1 MYADVVII
9 GAGVIGCA
17 IAREL
22 SRYDVSI
29 RVLESRFDVGDGASK
44 ANSGIVH
51 AGYDCVPGTNKARLN
66 VAGAALYE
74 DLAKE
79 LCVPFERN
87 GAFVVGFNEED
98 KKVLEHLLEQGKT
111 NGVKDLAILT
121 GAEARALEPNLNHA
135 VAWALH
141 VPTSAIVSPFE
152 MNYNLAEHAAMNGVD
167 FRLETHV
174 HSLQFQ
180 DEKWLIGTNKGY
192 FTASNIINCAGVF
205 SASIHALMRGLDEY
219 KIKPRKGEY
228 YLLDRQHPTMFA
240 RTIFQTPNKMGKGV
254 LVAPT
259 VHGNMLLGPSSTDV
273 EDPLDVSTNSTIL
286 NYVFDKSMLTWSDA
300 SRRTVITTF
309 AGMRAHEDN
318 GDFII
323 GRVQDCP
330 QAYETVGIESP
341 GLSAMPAIALEVAG
355 LVVEDLNLQ
364 KKGYFVPYP
373 QRKKPFLNMS
383 QEERLAAIEED
394 PNYGNMVC
402 RCEQVTEAEI
412 RECIRR
418 PVGARSVDAV
428 KRRCRAGS
436 GRCQGGFCGP
446 RVVEILA
453 EELGVSVMDISK
465 FGGKSTYF
473 VGTLTD
479 FAIKAAPEHKEC
491 CDCKEGKTCK

>member
-1 MYADVVII
+1 MYADIVII

-51 AGYDCVPGTNKARLN
+51 AGFDCVPGTNKARLN

-79 LCVPFERN
+79 LSVPYRRN
-87 GAFVVGFNEED
+87 GAFVVGFDED
-98 KKVLEHLLEQGKT
+98 DKQALERLREQGIV
-111 NGVKDLAILT
+111 NGVEQLSIID
-121 GAEARALEPNLNHA
+121 GEEARRLEPHLNKA
-135 VAWALH
+135 VKWALYA
-141 VPTSAIVSPFE
+141 PTSAIVSPFE
-152 MNYNLAEHAAMNGVD
+152 MNYALADHAAMNGVD

-174 HSLQFQ
+174 HSLDYQ
-180 DEKWLIGTNKGY
+180 DGQWLIGTNKGY
-192 FTASNIINCAGVF
+192 FTAHVVINCGGVF
-205 SASIHALMRGLDEY
+205 SASLHALMRKQDDY
-219 KIKPRKGEY
+219 KIQPRKGEY
-228 YLLDRQHPTMFA
+228 YLLDRQDPLMFD
-240 RTIFQTPNKMGKGV
+240 RTIFQTPSKMGKGV

-273 EDPLDVSTNSTIL
+273 DDPLDVSTSSTIL
-286 NYVFDKSMLTWSDA
+286 NYVFDKSMLTWSEA
-300 SRRTVITTF
+300 SKRTVITTF

-323 GRVQDCP
+323 GRVDGMQ

-341 GLSAMPAIALEVAG
+341 GLSAMPAIALELSG
-355 LVVEDLNLQ
+355 LVAEDLHLQ
-364 KKGYFVPYP
+364 KKDHWVSMPP
-373 QRKKPFLNMS
+373 RKTPFINMS
-383 QEERLAAIEED
+383 TEERLAAIEED
-394 PNYGNMVC
+394 PHYGIMVC

-453 EELGVSVMDISK
+453 EELNLSVMDISK

-473 VGTLTD
+473 VGTLKD
-479 FAIKAAPEHKEC
+479 FAIKEGGS
-491 CDCKEGKTCK
+491 CK

>member
-1 MYADVVII
+1 MYADIVII
-9 GAGVIGCA
+9 GAGVIGCG

-22 SRYDVSI
+22 SRYDVSV
-29 RVLESRFDVGDGASK
+29 RVLESRFDVGEGASK

-51 AGYDCVPGTNKARLN
+51 AGYDCVPGSNKARLN

-74 DLAKE
+74 DWAKE
-79 LCVPFERN
+79 LSVPFRRN

-98 KKVLEHLLEQGKT
+98 KAILDKLYQQGVA
-111 NGVKDLAILT
+111 NGVKALSILD
-121 GAEARALEPNLNHA
+121 GDSARQLEPNLNAA
-135 VAWALH
+135 VTCALH
-141 VPTSAIVSPFE
+141 VPTSAIVSPYE
-152 MNYNLAEHAAMNGVD
+152 MTYALADHAAINGVD

-174 HSLQFQ
+174 HSLDYLDGQ
-180 DEKWLIGTNKGY
+180 WHIGTNKGY
-192 FTASNIINCAGVF
+192 YTAHSVINCAGVF
-205 SASIHALMRGLDEY
+205 SANIDALLRKKEAY
-219 KIKPRKGEY
+219 KIHPRKGEY
-228 YLLDRQHPTMFA
+228 YLLDRQKPLLFDH
-240 RTIFQTPNKMGKGV
+240 TIFQTPGKMGKGV

-273 EDPLDVSTNSTIL
+273 DDPLDVSTSSTIL
-286 NYVFDKSMLTWSDA
+286 DFVFDKSMLTWSEA

-318 GDFII
+318 GDFVV
-323 GRVQDCP
+323 GRVEGLQ

-341 GLSAMPAIALEVAG
+341 GLSAMPAISVEMAG
-355 LVVEDLNLQ
+355 LLAEDLHLQ
-364 KKGYFVPYP
+364 KKKHWATMPK
-373 QRKKPFLNMS
+373 RKTPFIDMS
-383 QEERLAAIEED
+383 AEERLAAIAENPD
-394 PNYGNMVC
+394 YGNMVC

-428 KRRCRAGS
+428 KRRCRAGA

-453 EELGVSVMDISK
+453 EELHLPVMEISK

-473 VGTLTD
+473 VGTLND
-479 FAIKAAPEHKEC
+479 FAIKEER
-491 CDCKEGKTCK
+491 TCK